1 MSKQTARLRQLLAAR
16 TFLHMPAVSDPL
28 SARLVEQIGF
38 EATYVGGYVTG
49 GSRAISEP
57 LLTMTEQANVAG
69 ECAQSVEI
77 PVIVDAGAG
86 FGEPLHTMRTIRE
99 FIRVGLAGCH
109 IEDQLFPKR
118 AHYHKYVAHTIPR
131 DEYLAKLKFA
141 CRERDALDKDFL
153 VIARTDAARGEGFDE
168 AIARLNL
175 AADTGVDMGLLFP
188 RTPEEAERAPR
199 LARLPLLY
207 VQSRGNRDG
216 RPLFT
221 TQEMRQM
228 GYVACVDAQVVL
240 LTAFH
245 FMKKA
250 LLELRQTGDTTTVS
264 SAEFTVA
271 RKAVE
276 DLIRLDEYYAIEDET
291 VEGSHLNR
299 PS

>member
-1 MSKQTARLRQLLAAR
+1 MSKQTRKLRDLLAAK
-16 TFLHMPAVSDPL
+16 TFLHMPAVYDPL

-38 EATYVGGYVTG
+38 EAAYVGGYVTG
-49 GSRAISEP
+49 ASRAITEP

-69 ECAQSVEI
+69 ECAQSVDI
-77 PVIVDAGAG
+77 PVLADAGAG

-99 FIRVGLAGCH
+99 FIRAGLAGCH

-118 AHYHKYVAHTIPR
+118 AFYHKYVAHTISR
-131 DEYLAKLKFA
+131 EEYLAKLTFA
-141 CRERDALDKDFL
+141 CRERDAVDKDFL
-153 VIARTDAARGEGFDE
+153 VIARTDALRGEGFDE
-168 AIARLNL
+168 AITRLNL

-188 RTPEEAERAPR
+188 RSREEAERAPR

-221 TQEMRQM
+221 TAEMKQI
-228 GYVACVDAQVVL
+228 GYRACVDAQVVL

-245 FMKKA
+245 YMKKA
-250 LLELRQTGDTTTVS
+250 LAELRDIGDTTLIS
-264 SAEFTVA
+264 CADFTVA

-276 DLIRLDEYYAIEDET
+276 DLIRLDEYYAIEEET
-291 VEGSHLNR
+291 VEGQNLKR
-299 PS
+299 PY